1 MQSGAYKFQRLIGSM
16 TEIILPM
23 GDVIFVCPF
32 IGTTIFSNLRTIS
45 QRLYPNMAI
54 NIYHYI
60 SSNSQNPNTQNQNST
75 AWYHKVTLKE
85 SRRDGG
91 ALRGKGGDFLSVF
104 LWLPSP
110 LTEER
115 QKEIYNDDVSFCHSL
130 QGGSAKRKSYALRVP
145 KKGRIY
151 EKNRTFVL

>member
-1 MQSGAYKFQRLIGSM
+1 MSLHRDNQF
-16 TEIILPM
+16 T
-23 GDVIFVCPF
+23 
-32 IGTTIFSNLRTIS
+32 NLRTVPL
-45 QRLYPNMAI
+45 RFYPSMAM
-54 NIYHYI
+54 IYI
-60 SSNSQNPNTQNQNST
+60 LSSSQNPNTENQTST
-75 AWYHKVTLKE
+75 VWYHKVTLKE

-130 QGGSAKRKSYALRVP
+130 QGGSARRKSYALRVP
-145 KKGRIY
+145 KKGRFY
-151 EKNRTFVL
+151 EKNRTFVRKCGKKVNNYEQTREKSYTIIDIIYAFHG

>member
-1 MQSGAYKFQRLIGSM
+1 MLSGAYKLKSSLVVWQK
-16 TEIILPM
+16 IILPT

-32 IGTTIFSNLRTIS
+32 IGTTIFSNLRMIS
-45 QRLYPNMAI
+45 RRFYSSMAI

-60 SSNSQNPNTQNQNST
+60 SSNSQNPNTQNQNSKT
-75 AWYHKVTLKE
+75 WYHKATLKE

-115 QKEIYNDDVSFCHSL
+115 QKEIYNDDVSFCHSM
-130 QGGSAKRKSYALRVP
+130 QGGSARRKCYALRVP
-145 KKGRIY
+145 KKGRFY

>member
-1 MQSGAYKFQRLIGSM
+1 MRSGAYKFQKLVGSM
-16 TEIILPM
+16 TKNHTADGWCNFCLSLHRDNHFLQPQDDIISILFKH
-23 GDVIFVCPF
+23 G
-32 IGTTIFSNLRTIS
+32 
-45 QRLYPNMAI
+45 Y

-60 SSNSQNPNTQNQNST
+60 SSNSQNPNTQNQNSK
-75 AWYHKVTLKE
+75 AWYHKATLKE

-110 LTEER
+110 LTEEC

-130 QGGSAKRKSYALRVP
+130 QGGSARRKSYALRVP
-145 KKGRIY
+145 KKGRFC
-151 EKNRTFVL
+151 EKNRTFVC